1 MRISDW
7 SSDVCSSD
15 LGIIL
20 PESVAP
26 YQVALINLRAD
37 DATCA
42 AAADDIYEKLT
53 AAGKDTLYDD
63 RDERGGAKFATADLL
78 GLPWQLVIGPK
89 GLAPGVVERKNR
101 RTGETVELAPESALA
116 RLRSAQRRVGQVCV
130 HIFSTR

>member
-1 MRISDW
+1 MMRRPPRSKRTDTLFPYTTLFR
-7 SSDVCSSD
+7 S
-15 LGIIL
+15 
-20 PESVAP
+20 

-42 AAADDIYEKLT
+42 AAADDIYAKLT

-89 GLAPGVVERKNR
+89 GLASGVVEMKNR
-101 RTGETVELAPESALA
+101 RTGEKVELSPESALA
-116 RLRSAQRRVGQVCV
+116 KIGRAHV
-130 HIFSTR
+130 